1 MDHTY
6 ADSVSA
12 ALFIRHNRQY
22 ALDDSISDR
31 SGSDDSIS
39 AGVPLDD
46 SFSDRSGSDD
56 SISAGVP
63 LDDSISDRS
72 GSDDSISGLGCLWTT
87 LSLIEVGRMTLSRL
101 GCRGSDDSISAQ
113 TSAVPRT
120 VAQDF
125 QSSNL
130 KTTSDRYCSGEAV
143 ITSTY
148 KGRAWTW
155 SHSGS

>member
-46 SFSDRSGSDD
+46 SFSGEKMAD
-56 SISAGVP
+56 SRACA
-63 LDDSISDRS
+63 R
-72 GSDDSISGLGCLWTT
+72 
-87 LSLIEVGRMTLSRL
+87 E
-101 GCRGSDDSISAQ
+101 
-113 TSAVPRT
+113 
-120 VAQDF
+120 F
-125 QSSNL
+125 
-130 KTTSDRYCSGEAV
+130 
-143 ITSTY
+143 ST
-148 KGRAWTW
+148 
-155 SHSGS
+155 